1 MKDRSIIDAKGLPQ
15 YAINAELLQAR
26 TRIKQK
32 TLCQLFEADADRVEH
47 FSLDAC
53 GFYLDYSKN
62 FVDQTILNQL
72 LGLASEANL
81 SSSIDGLFRGDKLN
95 ISEDRPALHTALRDD
110 GRALAGEEISQLVSD
125 TLIRMTA
132 FADRLRGSSH
142 LGYSEKAIKSVVV
155 LGIGGSY
162 LGPKLACE
170 ALKDFHDSD
179 LSIHFVAS
187 LDPVE
192 LLDTLDIVDPETT
205 LFIVSSKSFTTLE
218 TIANAKAARE
228 WLLDKGC
235 PQPSLVRHFVAV
247 TAEAGMARE
256 FGIVD
261 EFIFPIW
268 DWVGGRYSLWSAIG
282 LPILL
287 AVGDKHF
294 AAMLK
299 GARLMD
305 EHFRTAPPGKNIP
318 VIMALLGIWQRN
330 YLGMQG
336 LAIMP
341 YSFRLRHLA
350 EHLQQV
356 DMESNGKSVDIHGNP
371 VLHDTA
377 PIVWGGMGNNGQH
390 SFYQL
395 FHQGTNQVAI
405 DFILPCQAGRPLAD
419 HQQLLAAKV
428 FGQGQALMQGN
439 NRQSQYGIDNIDDSH
454 QLMSGNK
461 ASNTLLMESL
471 TPESL
476 GTLLALYEHKVF
488 VQGICWQLNS
498 FDQWGVNLGK
508 QLSSD
513 IAAVMAGLSE
523 DVTLD
528 DSTRKLIKRYQRFT
542 A

>member
-1 MKDRSIIDAKGLPQ
+1 MKDRSIIDARGLPQ
-15 YAINAELLQAR
+15 YAINAELLQTR

-32 TLCQLFEADADRVEH
+32 TLCQLFEENADRVEH

-53 GFYLDYSKN
+53 GLYLDYSKN
-62 FVDQTILNQL
+62 FIDRAIIDHLVN
-72 LGLASEANL
+72 LAKEANL
-81 SSSIDGLFRGDKLN
+81 QASIESLFRGDKLN
-95 ISEDRPALHTALRDD
+95 ITEDRPALHTALRDD
-110 GRALAGEEISQLVSD
+110 KALAGTEVAGLVTS
-125 TLIRMTA
+125 TLANMVA
-132 FADRLRGSSH
+132 FADKLRSGKCF
-142 LGYSEKAIKSVVV
+142 GYSDKAINNIVV

-170 ALKDFHDSD
+170 ALKDYHDTD

-192 LLDTLDIVDPETT
+192 LLDTLDLVDPETT

-218 TIANAKAARE
+218 TIANAKASRE
-228 WLLDKGC
+228 WLLSKGC
-235 PQPSLVRHFVAV
+235 PQQLLARHFVAV
-247 TAEAGMARE
+247 TADQDKARE
-256 FGIVD
+256 FGVSD
-261 EFIFPIW
+261 ASIFPIW

-287 AVGDKHF
+287 AVGEKHF
-294 AAMLK
+294 EELLK

-305 EHFRTAPPGKNIP
+305 EHFRTAPLENNMP
-318 VIMALLGIWQRN
+318 VILALLGVWQRN
-330 YLGMQG
+330 YLGIQAQ
-336 LAIMP
+336 AIMP

-356 DMESNGKSVDIHGNP
+356 DMESNGKSVNIHGAP
-371 VLHDTA
+371 VQHDTA

-395 FHQGTNQVAI
+395 FHQGTSEVAI
-405 DFILPCQAGRPLAD
+405 DFILPCRSSRPLSD
-419 HQQLLAAKV
+419 HQQQLAAKV
-428 FGQGQALMQGN
+428 FGQGQALMQGRN
-439 NRQSQYGIDNIDDSH
+439 QSSKVQADDLDESH
-454 QLMSGNK
+454 QQMSGDK

-508 QLSSD
+508 QLSSE
-513 IAAVMAGLSE
+513 IAAVVTGLSE
-523 DVTLD
+523 DVSMD
-528 DSTRKLIKRYQRFT
+528 ESTSKLIEKFKHT
-542 A
+542 IP

>member
-1 MKDRSIIDAKGLPQ
+1 MKDRSIIDARGLPQ
-15 YAINAELLQAR
+15 YAINADLLQSR

-32 TLCQLFEADADRVEH
+32 TLGQLFEADTDRVER

-53 GFYLDYSKN
+53 GLHLDYSKN
-62 FVDQTILNQL
+62 FIDQTLLNQL
-72 LGLASEANL
+72 IALANEANL
-81 SSSIDGLFRGDKLN
+81 SSSVEGLFRGDKLN
-95 ISEDRPALHTALRDD
+95 VSEDRPALHTALRDD
-110 GRALAGEEISQLVSD
+110 KALAGEAIAELVSGA
-125 TLIRMTA
+125 LAQMYA
-132 FADRLRGSSH
+132 FADKLRGGSH
-142 LGYSEKAIKSVVV
+142 FGYSDKPVKNIVV

-170 ALKDFHDSD
+170 ALKDYHNTD
-179 LSIHFVAS
+179 LDIHFVAS

-205 LFIVSSKSFTTLE
+205 LFIISSKSFTTLE

-228 WLLDKGC
+228 WLLDQGC
-235 PQPSLVRHFVAV
+235 PQQSLTRHFVAV
-247 TAEAGMARE
+247 TAEHDKALE
-256 FGIVD
+256 FGIAGD
-261 EFIFPIW
+261 SIFPLW

-282 LPILL
+282 LPVLL
-287 AVGDKHF
+287 AVGKKHF
-294 AAMLK
+294 SEMLK

-305 EHFRTAPPGKNIP
+305 EHFRSAPYEKNMP
-318 VIMALLGIWQRN
+318 VILAMLGIWQRN
-330 YLGMQG
+330 YLGMQAQ
-336 LAIMP
+336 AIMP
-341 YSFRLRHLA
+341 YSYRLRHLA

-371 VLHDTA
+371 VQHHTA
-377 PIVWGGMGNNGQH
+377 PIVWGGMGNNAQH

-395 FHQGTNQVAI
+395 FHQGTSEVAI
-405 DFILPCQAGRPLAD
+405 DFILPCISGRPLSD
-419 HQQLLAAKV
+419 HQLQLAAKV
-428 FGQGQALMQGN
+428 FGQGQALMHGGN
-439 NRQSQYGIDNIDDSH
+439 HHSEVEANNNDESY

-488 VQGICWQLNS
+488 AQGICWQVNS

-513 IAAVMAGLSE
+513 IAAVMTGESDDMSLDES
-523 DVTLD
+523 TL
-528 DSTRKLIKRYQRFT
+528 KLIELFKQSLP
-542 A
+542 